1 MSAAVN
7 AATSRPRRPRRS
19 GRSAVKTSSIGAVL
33 ERLREE
39 FPEVTVSKIRFLES
53 EGLVSPERTP
63 SGYRRYTEQDIQRLR
78 YILVTQ
84 RDNYLPL
91 KVIREQL
98 EAMDSGQVTAL
109 LANGD
114 SGPLVSPENFR
125 APTLTRLTD
134 SDVADG
140 AGVDPTFVAELVSA
154 RLLSP
159 DAAGFFTNDDV
170 QIARNV
176 VALEGLGLELRHLR
190 TLRTAARRHA
200 DLIGHVVDPTAR
212 RTTEGSL
219 ARAEETAQQMSAL
232 IVSLHASLLKNAV
245 REELDR

>member
-1 MSAAVN
+1 MSAAAN
-7 AATSRPRRPRRS
+7 AATSHPERPRRRPRK
-19 GRSAVKTSSIGAVL
+19 SAKTASIGKVL

-63 SGYRRYTEQDIQRLR
+63 SGYRRYTEQDVQRLR

-98 EAMDSGQVTAL
+98 EAMDSGQVAAL
-109 LANGD
+109 LGAGD
-114 SGPLVSPENFR
+114 ARPLVAPENFR

-134 SDVADG
+134 NDVADA
-140 AGVDPTFVAELVSA
+140 AGVDPTFVAELVAA

-159 DAAGFFTNDDV
+159 DSSGFFTNDDV
-170 QIARNV
+170 EIARTAV
-176 VALEGLGLELRHLR
+176 TLSGLGLELRHLR

-200 DLIGHVVDPTAR
+200 DLIGHVVDPVAR
-212 RTTEGSL
+212 RSGEGGR

-232 IVSLHASLLKNAV
+232 LVSLHASLLKNAV
-245 REELDR
+245 REEIDS